1 MFYLLQYNELR
12 DQLSAKTNELLQ
24 LEEEHEQ
31 LLSAHKSDEEEFAD
45 LENRFDE
52 LQRIVEEKEKEILD
66 CNQDIARLSET
77 NRRLEEE
84 QEMSMADANEADA
97 VRAQVE
103 EDMEAQKE
111 HYEMKMEGLKAR
123 LADAA
128 AELADAHER
137 VGIAEED
144 VEALKAEVEQYRER
158 MKARNQELE
167 EAVSTNAKLDEKV
180 QDLLADLKDEER
192 NRELDASDWEK
203 RMGDLEDDLR
213 RVIDEKEDVSGR
225 KGRQRVLTARPALTL
240 HLVSLAGRPSLER
253 KTTSLPS
260 SRLSRIAT
268 LIYKLYRRPSGPRS
282 RRSARRTGPL
292 PLSATPFSWRLTD

>member
-1 MFYLLQYNELR
+1 MFFRYDSQYNELR

-31 LLSAHKSDEEEFAD
+31 LLQAHKADEEEFAD

-111 HYEMKMEGLKAR
+111 HYELKMEGLKAR

-144 VEALKAEVEQYRER
+144 AEALKAKIEQYRER
-158 MKARNQELE
+158 MKMRNQELE
-167 EAVSTNAKLDEKV
+167 EAVATNVKLDEKV

-213 RVIDEKEDVSGR
+213 RVIDEKEDVSGH
-225 KGRQRVLTARPALTL
+225 RVAKSGHYLPCTDFAFSSTL
-240 HLVSLAGRPSLER
+240 P
-253 KTTSLPS
+253 
-260 SRLSRIAT
+260 I
-268 LIYKLYRRPSGPRS
+268 GPRWS
-282 RRSARRTGPL
+282 GRRYHIPPADSQGP
-292 PLSATPFSWRLTD
+292 RC